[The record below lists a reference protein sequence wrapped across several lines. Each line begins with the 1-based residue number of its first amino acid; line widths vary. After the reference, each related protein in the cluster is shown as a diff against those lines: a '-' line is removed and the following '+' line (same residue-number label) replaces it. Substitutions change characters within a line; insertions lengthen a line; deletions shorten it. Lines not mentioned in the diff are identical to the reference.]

1 MILISVNNKIDLS
14 TLTGGEFN
22 SLFPRDNI
30 KTPILSKSARTTS
43 ITSFTLTATLPS
55 NHNIGC
61 VAIAGHNLSRTATF
75 RVKTYLST
83 TLENDSGNLSAWYYL
98 ASDDLYWSN
107 GDTFSASIA
116 SQDRIDKSNPTAVY
130 YLPTNTKASKVE
142 ITFTDTDNQDGYIEI
157 GRVFIGEV
165 INPQYNVEYGD
176 LSYGLKNLSKISLG
190 DNGIKYA
197 RNYPILRTVVFN
209 WKDLGLGEG
218 ITAYRAQYELG
229 LTGEVVT
236 TYSLPTYTDIS
247 GTKTPDSNWFMRAFL
262 GNFAELDK
270 LTYPYFNRHGAGVSI
285 EEVAR

>member
-14 TLTGGEFN
+14 TLTGGAFN

-30 KTPILSKSARTTS
+30 KTPILSESARTTS

-61 VAIAGHNLSRTATF
+61 VAIAGHNLSRTAIF

-209 WKDLGLGEG
+209 WKHLGLGEG

-236 TYSLPTYTDIS
+236 TYSLPTYADIS